1 MFFYQVL
8 PEGVGSLSVMLSKWS
23 PDDKLM
29 FIHDKTNWWNL
40 YQLDGDKETKLYPVE
55 KEIGGPAWE
64 FARSPYSCNPTGN
77 GEVLV
82 ICGKVCF
89 EQ

>member
-1 MFFYQVL
+1 ML
-8 PEGVGSLSVMLSKWS
+8 PKWS

-40 YQLDGDKETKLYPVE
+40 YQLDGDKETNLYPVE

-64 FARSPYSCNPTGN
+64 FAGSPYSCNPTGN

-82 ICGKVCF
+82 ICGTVCF
-89 EQ
+89 PQ